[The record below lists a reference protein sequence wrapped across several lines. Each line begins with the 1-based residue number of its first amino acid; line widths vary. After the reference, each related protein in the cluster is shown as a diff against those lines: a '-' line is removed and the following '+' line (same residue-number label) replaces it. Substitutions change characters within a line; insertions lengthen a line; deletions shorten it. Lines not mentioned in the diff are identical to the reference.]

1 MSKFDRLSQAQA
13 VVQAAEHR
21 EFFLNDARLPLV
33 VEVDPDLDLGH
44 WVTQHKPRLRRQL
57 SEYGALL
64 FRGLKRSS
72 FEKVFTGLADQAVDY
87 RGGAAIRSRVD
98 SGTYT
103 ASEYPESLDIR
114 LHSEFCYSNDWPMLL
129 FFFCDIAPRDRGQT
143 PIVDNR
149 KVMRLLP
156 DDVVRQFR
164 ERGLLYM
171 RGYGYNRTWQRSYET
186 DSRAEV
192 EEICAREGRR
202 CEWREND
209 QLRTFERR
217 EAVARHP
224 GTGEEVWFNF
234 AHGFHIS
241 RMDDDIRA
249 ALSTSDDDSDEALWP
264 NNVYW
269 GDGEEIDGDVIAT
282 VNEIVEE
289 QAVQFDWQEGDLLVV
304 DNMICGHGRRPY
316 SGERRILLKM
326 ADSFLQGRTADA

>member
-1 MSKFDRLSQAQA
+1 MTKFDRLMQAQT
-13 VVQAAEHR
+13 VAETSSSR
-21 EFFLNDARLPLV
+21 EYFLNDEQLPRV
-33 VEVDPDLDLGH
+33 VEVDKDLDLSQ
-44 WVTQHKPRLRRQL
+44 WLKENKARLRTEISR
-57 SEYGALL
+57 YGALL
-64 FRGLKRSS
+64 FRGLDRAS
-72 FEKVFTGLADQAVDY
+72 FEEVFAGLADHPVDY

-129 FFFCDIAPRDRGQT
+129 FFYCDVAPKDRGQT

-149 KVMRLLP
+149 TLIRLIP
-156 DDVVRQFR
+156 EDIVRQFR

-186 DSRAEV
+186 ESRAEV
-192 EEICAREGRR
+192 EELCTREGRS
-202 CEWREND
+202 CEWLEDDR
-209 QLRTFERR
+209 LRTFERR
-217 EAVARHP
+217 PAVAVHP
-224 GTGEEVWFNF
+224 VTGEDVWFNF

-249 ALSTSDDDSDEALWP
+249 ALSTSAEDTDDALWP

-269 GDGEEIDGDVIAT
+269 GDGEEIDGDVIAQ
-282 VNEIVEE
+282 VNDIVDRE
-289 QAVQFDWQEGDLLVV
+289 AVQFDWAEGDVLVV

-316 SGERRILLKM
+316 TGDRRILLKI
-326 ADSFLQGRTADA
+326 ADSYQERGTIGV